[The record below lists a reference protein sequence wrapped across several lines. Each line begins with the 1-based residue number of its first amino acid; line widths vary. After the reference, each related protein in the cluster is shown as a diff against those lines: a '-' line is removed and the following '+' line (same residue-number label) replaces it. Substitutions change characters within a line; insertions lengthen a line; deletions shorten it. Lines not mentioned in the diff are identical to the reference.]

1 MVFVQSVGVVA
12 AFAVFGRLAVATFSG
27 TRIAYPVVI
36 AIVAAVAMTAGNILA
51 LAQTSLRRLL
61 AYSSIAQAGFALM
74 AFTDV
79 KRIGISALLVFL
91 VALALTSLGAF
102 GTVIAYARSVH
113 SDAIRDLAGMWR
125 WSSVLALA
133 LVVAFLSLAGLP
145 PLAGFFGKLLVL
157 QAAVDG
163 GYAWLAVIGVANMV
177 LAAFGYLRVVRSVFL
192 DSPVF
197 EVVPVRLDGGIR
209 ATVGLASAGI
219 VFMGLLMG
227 PLYAAASYG
236 RAALLH

>member
-1 MVFVQSVGVVA
+1 M
-12 AFAVFGRLAVATFSG
+12 
-27 TRIAYPVVI
+27 
-36 AIVAAVAMTAGNILA
+36 
-51 LAQTSLRRLL
+51 
-61 AYSSIAQAGFALM
+61 
-74 AFTDV
+74 
-79 KRIGISALLVFL
+79 
-91 VALALTSLGAF
+91 
-102 GTVIAYARSVH
+102 
-113 SDAIRDLAGMWR
+113 
-125 WSSVLALA
+125 
-133 LVVAFLSLAGLP
+133 AFLSLAGLP

-219 VFMGLLMG
+219 VFMGLLLG
-227 PLYAAASYG
+227 PLYAAATYG
-236 RAALLH
+236 RNALLH

>member
-1 MVFVQSVGVVA
+1 MSRWSPG
-12 AFAVFGRLAVATFSG
+12 
-27 TRIAYPVVI
+27 
-36 AIVAAVAMTAGNILA
+36 
-51 LAQTSLRRLL
+51 
-61 AYSSIAQAGFALM
+61 
-74 AFTDV
+74 
-79 KRIGISALLVFL
+79 
-91 VALALTSLGAF
+91 LALTL
-102 GTVIAYARSVH
+102 
-113 SDAIRDLAGMWR
+113 
-125 WSSVLALA
+125 VLAL
-133 LVVAFLSLAGLP
+133 LSLAGLP

-163 GYAWLAVIGVANMV
+163 GYAWLAVIGVANMA
-177 LAAFGYLRVVRSVFL
+177 LAAFGYLRVIRTVFL

-209 ATVGLASAGI
+209 AAIGLASVGI